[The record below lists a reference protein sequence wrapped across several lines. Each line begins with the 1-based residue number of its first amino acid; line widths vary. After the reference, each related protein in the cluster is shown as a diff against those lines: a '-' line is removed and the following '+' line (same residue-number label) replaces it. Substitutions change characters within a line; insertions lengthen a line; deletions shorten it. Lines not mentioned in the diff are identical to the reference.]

1 MFVLYNLEIDK
12 KEKTRSNSVFREWL
26 FSNIKSE
33 ITRMLPSILERI
45 ERRGLL
51 GHAFYFYLVPFE
63 QMDENQKEVL
73 TKVVE

>member
-1 MFVLYNLEIDK
+1 
-12 KEKTRSNSVFREWL
+12 
-26 FSNIKSE
+26 
-33 ITRMLPSILERI
+33 MLPSILERI